1 MNASTQIA
9 WLQRVPVFGALRED
23 SLEFLVG
30 QARDVEVASGDFFF
44 REGDPA
50 DAMYVLERGAVV
62 VLKGWRG
69 QSIELRR
76 MEPGDCFGEMALLDL
91 SPRSASIRALA
102 DSSAFTVTPAALLG
116 LFERDA
122 VQFALIQ
129 MNIGREICRRLRLTD
144 EMLFRARMGEV
155 VEAKPAYGSI

>member
-1 MNASTQIA
+1 MGPTQLA

-23 SLEFLVG
+23 SLEFLL
-30 QARDVEVASGDFFF
+30 ARSRGVEVAAGDWFF

-62 VLKGWRG
+62 VQKGWRG

-76 MEPGDCFGEMALLDL
+76 LEPGDCFGEMALLDL
-91 SPRSASIRALA
+91 HPRSASIRALA
-102 DSSAFTVTPAALLG
+102 DCSARALAPAALLD

-122 VQFALIQ
+122 EQFALIQ

-144 EMLFRARMGEV
+144 DMLFRARMGEA
-155 VEAKPAYGSI
+155 VEGKPPLGAV